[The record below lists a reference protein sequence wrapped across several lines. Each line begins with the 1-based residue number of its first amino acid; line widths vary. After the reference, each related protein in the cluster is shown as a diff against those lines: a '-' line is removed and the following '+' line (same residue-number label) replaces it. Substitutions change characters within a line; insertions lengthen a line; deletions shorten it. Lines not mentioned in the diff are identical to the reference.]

1 MPTSIVENIDCMIGM
16 KRYPDKYFDLAI
28 VDPPY
33 GIKVSNKKHYGRR
46 SHTKAIHSQTGTG
59 YTVKRNDYVPKDW
72 DNNIPDEI
80 YFSELKRVSK
90 NQIVFGWN
98 YYNLDWGK
106 GLIKWNKLHA
116 ENLSFST
123 YEYAYCSLINEE
135 IEFKYLWSGM
145 MQAKSLNEPTTQ
157 QANKKLN
164 EKRIHPTQK
173 PVALYDWILA
183 NYSKEGMK
191 ILDTH
196 LGSQSSR
203 IAADKAKLDFV
214 GFELDKDYF
223 DMGCKRFDDYKK
235 QLTLF

>member
-1 MPTSIVENIDCMIGM
+1 MIELLNTDCLGYMATLA
-16 KRYPDKYFDLAI
+16 DNAFDLAI

-59 YTVKRNDYVPKDW
+59 YTVKRNDYIPKDW
-72 DNNIPDEI
+72 DNNIPDEL

-123 YEYAYCSLINEE
+123 YEYAYCSLMNEE

-173 PVALYDWILA
+173 PVNLYAWLLQQFA
-183 NYSKEGMK
+183 NYGDKV
-191 ILDTH
+191 LDTH
-196 LGSQSSR
+196 LGSGSSA
-203 IAADKAKLDFV
+203 IAAEKMGFDFV
-214 GFELDKDYF
+214 GCEIDVDYYEAAK
-223 DMGCKRFDDYKK
+223 KRFYKETD
-235 QLTLF
+235 LPLFKL